1 MTEFRSIF
9 APPLTAIILCLVP
22 SGSAKAQIAALE
34 HAKDLIATQYDTI
47 FLIMHPTATLHQV
60 AYKGMVRREDGFAL
74 TYTFTFD
81 GFAGVKSSTMRFIFD
96 DGGDFAALEKVSS
109 TSPVAPFTAS
119 KLALELL
126 KKLAKEIGKPD
137 PDGKVAAAIEAA
149 DPKLALELMLKLVQ
163 NEAPA
168 AADEPTPEPP
178 RKPRVP
184 SSTDPEL
191 LELIAKAES
200 MDDAERKYWYDI
212 LPSMNADQIARLK
225 EILLTEKRKIEEL
238 ERKYQEELGR
248 LNKKHGDS
256 ADGELIE
263 LIKLIKSHPGIPQ
276 ADRERLLNV
285 ELRRMTGAERAAL
298 LKILREQSQRRI
310 QAENNLRGGNLKEFT
325 KADFAAQ
332 LELIPSLAAPDRAAL
347 LAEFEQADAT
357 GREIMRLAAKA
368 EQLAAGHVLQSATFD
383 SVKPK
388 RK

>member
-1 MTEFRSIF
+1 MTVFRSIF
-9 APPLTAIILCLVP
+9 APPLTAIILCLVS

-60 AYKGMVRREDGFAL
+60 AYKGMARRDDGFAL

-137 PDGKVAAAIEAA
+137 PDGKIAAAIEAA

-168 AADEPTPEPP
+168 AADESAPEPP
-178 RKPRVP
+178 KNPRVP
-184 SSTDPEL
+184 PAKDPEL

-200 MDDAERKYWYDI
+200 MDDAERKYWYDM

-225 EILLTEKRKIEEL
+225 EILLTEKRKLEEL
-238 ERKYQEELGR
+238 ERKYQEEVGR
-248 LNKKHGDS
+248 LNKKQEDS

-263 LIKLIKSHPGIPQ
+263 LIKLIKNHPGIPQ

-310 QAENNLRGGNLKEFT
+310 QAENNLRRGNLKEFT

-332 LELIPSLAAPDRAAL
+332 LALIPSLAAPDRAAL
-347 LAEFEQADAT
+347 INDFEKADDI
-357 GREIMRLAAKA
+357 GREELRLAAKA
-368 EQLAAGHVLQSATFD
+368 EQRASGQVLQSSKFD
-383 SVKPK
+383 SIKAK
-388 RK
+388 RE